1 MSVVLL
7 SITLLA
13 FTLQIGT
20 QPVAMAVPPRQVPPL
35 TPGSSSTALMAIT
48 PSNFSDTSLTSGT
61 VSYTVNV
68 YNSSAINQ
76 FDVRITYNYNVLNG
90 ASIDYS
96 SNVLG
101 PNVLILYNCLDGVYG
116 GACDTLDGPG
126 VVHMSLYIQGNVSI
140 TPPTAGILMKVKFNI
155 VGHGFTQ
162 LHLVPGGAFGSDLL
176 CALCAHGGANAPL
189 TTVVPLTTQDAYF
202 NNILCGGV
210 LCKPPVADFTFSPS
224 IALPGRS
231 VTFNATASRATNVNA
246 VIKQYFWQWND
257 GSIASNTDSNV
268 TSHVFKS
275 VNNQTVTLT
284 VTDSD
289 GISWSST
296 LIVPVIAVY
305 IQLIA
310 GQMTIE
316 PKFGVHPGT
325 IVKIIANVINNGSI
339 AESSNM
345 TISVEGRLLGD
356 RASQSFSVGPFH
368 QAISVTVT
376 WDTTGYVPRVYRV
389 SAVIL
394 EPSAANSTKGNVGTA
409 YVQLIEPLPSGSL
422 SLGLAETTGLGIVV
436 LAAIVFIVTRLRR
449 RPSFAD
455 EPL

>member
-20 QPVAMAVPPRQVPPL
+20 QPVSIAVPPRQSPPL

-90 ASIDYS
+90 ASTDYS

-126 VVHMSLYIQGNVSI
+126 VVHMSLYIQGNVS
-140 TPPTAGILMKVKFNI
+140 
-155 VGHGFTQ
+155 
-162 LHLVPGGAFGSDLL
+162 
-176 CALCAHGGANAPL
+176 L
-189 TTVVPLTTQDAYF
+189 TLTTQDAYF

-268 TSHVFKS
+268 TSHVFKN

-310 GQMTIE
+310 GQITIE

-394 EPSAANSTKGNVGTA
+394 EPSTANSTKGNVGTA

-422 SLGLAETTGLGIVV
+422 SLSLAETTGLGIVV
-436 LAAIVFIVTRLRR
+436 LAAIGFTVTRLRR
-449 RPSFAD
+449 KPSFAD